1 MEVEL
6 REAIDNTR
14 AATGVGAP
22 SPGMA
27 WTGTLEEVAKAEEQR
42 DGEKLQGLLA
52 KLDEQV
58 SLDEYFT
65 L

>member
-6 REAIDNTR
+6 REAVDSTR

-27 WTGTLEEVAKAEEQR
+27 WAGTPEELAKAEEHR
-42 DGEKLQGLLA
+42 DGEKLQGLLV

-58 SLDEYFT
+58 SLDEYVT